1 MRLSASAEPAR
12 RFTHTRWRLGPGAGP
27 HVGACRDVGN
37 EFGMKFGSVIRVLT
51 LKRTGSARAHAHDTI
66 RAPEPL
72 AIWPQRPA
80 GRTHKPSLMATCSLS
95 QQRTPNLCIS
105 LGMTLNRMMTSPAGS
120 VSSRNR
126 SADEAITSRCFNRGA
141 PPRKKAA
148 RRGAIGGTGGQRGA
162 GGGDACPCARDEERA
177 RRLVGEWRARRT

>member
-1 MRLSASAEPAR
+1 
-12 RFTHTRWRLGPGAGP
+12 
-27 HVGACRDVGN
+27 
-37 EFGMKFGSVIRVLT
+37 MKFGTVIRVLT
-51 LKRTGSARAHAHDTI
+51 LKRTGSARAHAHDTNH
-66 RAPEPL
+66 ASEPL

>member
-1 MRLSASAEPAR
+1 M
-12 RFTHTRWRLGPGAGP
+12 
-27 HVGACRDVGN
+27 
-37 EFGMKFGSVIRVLT
+37 RVLT
-51 LKRTGSARAHAHDTI
+51 LKRTGSARTHARTTQSMSQSLSPSGHSG
-66 RAPEPL
+66 
-72 AIWPQRPA
+72 QRHSWGA
-80 GRTHKPSLMATCSLS
+80 RSHQPSPRGESCAETCRVDGDALS

-148 RRGAIGGTGGQRGA
+148 RRGPIGGTGGQRGA
-162 GGGDACPCARDEERA
+162 TLVLARGTGRERGGSWASGGCGALENCSRIEPHGLQVWQRSSCMPAV
-177 RRLVGEWRARRT
+177 VGTMQQP